1 MARLTRLDH
10 ESRSVNMATME
21 YMAAGVSNEDTLASK
36 GDLVLLISTNNGG
49 GSIRYDQLSP
59 LGEDVVDALKFSDA
73 AFKVIKPEEL
83 DDLIRETKNNLED
96 DGLLDVEIHAF
107 QFGKYYAYYETVV

>member
-1 MARLTRLDH
+1 MATLTRLEH

-21 YMAAGVSNEDTLASK
+21 YMAAGVSNEDALASK
-36 GDLVLLISTNNGG
+36 GDLVLFISTNNGG
-49 GSIRYDQLSP
+49 SSMRYDQLSP
-59 LGEDVVDALKFSDA
+59 LGDDVVDALKSGDV

-83 DDLIRETKNNLED
+83 DDLIGETKNNLED

-107 QFGKYYAYYETVV
+107 QFGNYYAYYETVV